1 MMTFRAVSVYSLSVL
16 ILLGATWSAPALP
29 QNDTTPL
36 SKDMTQLQADY
47 ENALKKFDDDQVKA
61 LTKLVAGYTNA
72 LAILEKKAEESDD
85 RRSFLLIRKARDM
98 FNVDKCLRES
108 DIASAGFPE
117 LTKLQ
122 KDYLR
127 AFTQCPLTK
136 AKGVLN
142 LARQFDKSLEALQS
156 ELTKKGDT
164 DTAIKVRTYRE
175 SLKDRPEIV
184 QANALI
190 TQGSAAPSATVEA
203 EPATHEDTPPTAQK
217 PAESKTQEDAHPTT
231 ATQKVAEPKSSP
243 PAVSNKTEKAE
254 TGGHTK
260 KRPES
265 FVEQRFTKLYQA
277 IQAGDNETAREFVDP
292 TYLKNE
298 GPGAVDHQ
306 LGFIFG
312 FVQVM
317 KRSGTVRVAPKEIK
331 IDDKSQTATLVPKL
345 WYANK
350 WNEEISMFWMR
361 INGEWYVDIYTD
373 IKKGPKTRQF
383 HIITGDVAW
392 SMGMSR

>member
-1 MMTFRAVSVYSLSVL
+1 MTFRTVLGRSLSVL
-16 ILLGATWSAPALP
+16 VFLTATWSAPALP
-29 QNDTTPL
+29 PNDSAATPV

-47 ENALKKFDDDQVKA
+47 ENALKKLNDDQAKA
-61 LTKLVAGYTNA
+61 LAKLMTGYTNA
-72 LAILEKKAEESDD
+72 LAVLEKKAEETDD

-98 FNVDKCLRES
+98 FNVEKCLREG
-108 DIASAGFPE
+108 DITSGLPE
-117 LTKLQ
+117 LVKLQ

-127 AFTQCPLTK
+127 AFNQFPLAN

-142 LARQFDKSLEALQS
+142 LARQFDKSLEALQQD
-156 ELTKKGDT
+156 LTKKGDT
-164 DTAIKVRTYRE
+164 DKAIQVRTFRE
-175 SLKDRPEIV
+175 SLKDRPEIA
-184 QANALI
+184 QANAI
-190 TQGSAAPSATVEA
+190 VTPGNAPS
-203 EPATHEDTPPTAQK
+203 PATLDADTKASDDVPAPATTQKRTEPKAQEDTRPTA
-217 PAESKTQEDAHPTT
+217 PAPKT
-231 ATQKVAEPKSSP
+231 AEPK
-243 PAVSNKTEKAE
+243 AVASKTE
-254 TGGHTK
+254 TGGRTK

-265 FVEQRFTKLYQA
+265 FVEQRFVKLYEA
-277 IQAGDNETAREFVDP
+277 LQAGDPETARELVDP

-317 KRSGTVRVAPKEIK
+317 KRSGSVRVAPKEIK

-350 WNEEISMFWMR
+350 WNEQIPMFWMR

-373 IKKGPKTRQF
+373 IKKGPNTRQF
-383 HIITGDVAW
+383 NIITGDVSW
-392 SMGMSR
+392 YTTMTR